1 MDSPNQL
8 SASWNYEA
16 SVAEVEAII
25 STIESGDLPLETV
38 FSQFEDAVQQ
48 IRQCEQ
54 FLNQGKERMNL
65 LIETLE
71 DEIEF

>member
-1 MDSPNQL
+1 MDSLNQHKDP
-8 SASWNYEA
+8 WNYEA

-25 STIESGDLPLETV
+25 ENLESGDLPLNTV
-38 FSQFEDAVQQ
+38 FSQFEVAVQQ

-54 FLNQGKERMNL
+54 FLNQGKERMDL

-71 DEIEF
+71 EDIEF